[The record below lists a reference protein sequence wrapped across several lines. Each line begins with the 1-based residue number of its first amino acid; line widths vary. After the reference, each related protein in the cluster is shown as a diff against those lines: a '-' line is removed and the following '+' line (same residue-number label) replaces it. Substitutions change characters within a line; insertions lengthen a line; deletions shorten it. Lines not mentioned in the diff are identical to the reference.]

1 MSAPTLFLTAIAAA
15 LTAGIRS
22 FHNNYQ
28 QGTLIVD
35 PYWVNFYITSY
46 QDGFR
51 RRALIGSVCRFFFPH
66 GMSVIVINGLAMVAA
81 LACVTLLAYAFS
93 RIVSATTYTARLWTF
108 AFFASAFTGI
118 FFEVLGDTLQMAFLI
133 FCFSALFIAR
143 RTESSIVRMIV
154 GLAALCI
161 GFFIHE
167 ASIFLLAP
175 CLPFFLRRRP
185 VLYDFVAPFIL
196 FLGLFALS
204 VHWSQV
210 AVHLTNHAILYP
222 HGGELA
228 QVPETP
234 GFKALLQ
241 DEYHNDFTSIYRF
254 LALIGRL
261 ARVVLLGVAGLIA
274 LSKCLSKPVLA
285 LTLKPFLCVMLFS
298 IPLWLVAHDWGRFL
312 CYSLFLAIVSTLV
325 WHDQEVGV
333 ETVESSQFGMKLAN
347 LLLRVGDPEL
357 IGFAILFVLLD
368 SPFRLNRVE
377 GMNIPDFLGFFAVV
391 ALGVVGFMVR
401 LRQPQQRFSGEA
413 T

>member
-1 MSAPTLFLTAIAAA
+1 V

-28 QGTLIVD
+28 LGTLLVD

-51 RRALIGSVCRFFFPH
+51 RRALIGTVCRLFFPH
-66 GMSVIVINGLAMVAA
+66 GMSVLVINGFAMFAA
-81 LACVTLLAYAFS
+81 LACVALLAYAFT
-93 RIVSATTYTARLWTF
+93 RIASGRSYTARLWTF

-143 RTESSIVRMIV
+143 RTESSIVRLIV

-175 CLPFFLRRRP
+175 CLPFYMKRRP

-210 AVHLTNHAILYP
+210 SVHLTNHAILYP
-222 HGGELA
+222 HRGELA

-274 LSKCLSKPVLA
+274 LSKCLSKPVLV
-285 LTLKPFLCVMLFS
+285 LTLKPFLSVMLFS

-312 CYSLFLAIVSTLV
+312 CYALFLAVVSSLV
-325 WHDQEVGV
+325 WHDHAGDTEA
-333 ETVESSQFGMKLAN
+333 VESSHFGMKLAD
-347 LLLRVGDPEL
+347 LLLRVGDLEL

-377 GMNIPDFLGFFAVV
+377 GINIPDFLGFFAVV
-391 ALGVVGFMVR
+391 ALGVVGFIVK
-401 LRQPQQRFSGEA
+401 LRQSPERLNAELS
-413 T
+413 